1 MMTKSLSYAKLESI
15 LFNLG
20 FVAQATTGSQRV
32 FHHAET
38 DTLIVLPPGSG
49 DDTIDAI
56 HLIAVRR
63 MLVERGLVAD
73 AVAFDALVSAGL
85 QHA

>member
-1 MMTKSLSYAKLESI
+1 MPAQSLSYAKLENI
-15 LFNLG
+15 LFSLG

-38 DTLIVLPPGSG
+38 DTLIVLPPGG

-56 HLIAVRR
+56 HLIAIRR
-63 MLVERGLVAD
+63 MLA
-73 AVAFDALVSAGL
+73 
-85 QHA
+85 